1 MFIGCHVSIAGG
13 VFKAPER
20 AATLGAEAMQ
30 IFTRSPQGGKAPELT
45 PKICE
50 QFKISNLK
58 FKIKEVVIHTPYY
71 INFASENSRIRYGSI
86 SVLRDELERASLLGA
101 KYVMTHLGSAGQLP
115 EKEAN
120 EKTIEALK
128 KSLEGYTGSTELLI
142 ENAAGAGK
150 IMGATFAQIA
160 EIIKGVNHT
169 KLVGI
174 CLDTQHSFASGY
186 DWRDFKNT
194 LKKIDTELDLN
205 KIKLIHANDSKTEL
219 ASNKDRHE
227 HIGQGLIGQEA
238 FQNIVAFAQSK
249 NISMI
254 LETEHEGVMEDI
266 ELLKSLRDNPQQSQH
281 P

>member
-58 FKIKEVVIHTPYY
+58 FKIKEVVVHTPYY
-71 INFASENSRIRYGSI
+71 INFASENNRIRYGSI

-120 EKTIEALK
+120 AKTIEALK
-128 KSLEGYTGSTELLI
+128 KSLEGYAGSTELLI

-150 IMGATFAQIA
+150 IMGSKFSQIA
-160 EIIKGVNHT
+160 EIIKGVNHP

-186 DWRDFKNT
+186 DWRDFQNT
-194 LKKIDTELDLN
+194 LQKIDSEIGLD

-227 HIGQGLIGQEA
+227 HIGKGLIGQEA
-238 FQNIVAFAQSK
+238 FKNIVTFAQEK

-254 LETEHEGVMEDI
+254 LETEHEAVMEDI
-266 ELLKSLRDNPQQSQH
+266 ELLKNLRNNS
-281 P
+281 